1 MTDKERAV
9 KPVDEADDR
18 GKEID
23 DGYIS
28 QRVWLGRDLSTRELP
43 IESDD
48 PFAQG
53 SEVFKTFD
61 GASDAIKKRAQ
72 RSFKKYHEGTGGAAS
87 KKIEGKTLDGYN
99 LFGVVTPPYNL
110 EYLAK
115 LLTVSSP
122 HAAAVNAKVSNIVG
136 LGFDLVDSNE
146 AKDMINRAGNDKKKV
161 KRMRNKMADAKRLVL
176 EWLSDCH
183 EEDEFEETLRN
194 FYTDYEA
201 TGNGYL
207 EIGRTDNGDI
217 GYIGHIPSVSMRVRK
232 DRDGFVQI
240 IADKAVFFR
249 HFGDTETANPINN
262 EEPNE
267 VIHLKKYSPIDSYY
281 GIPDIISAM
290 QAVTG
295 NEFAGRY
302 NLDYFEN
309 KATPRYVVVLKG
321 GKLGPAG
328 HQHLLDFFESS
339 VKGQNHRTIIV
350 PLPADADGTKTD
362 FKMEPVETGA
372 QDASFVNYNKINLQS
387 ILMAER
393 VPMTKIGTAEGV
405 NLAVARDADKT
416 FKEQVCRPAQRILE
430 KKLNKLVAE
439 KTTLLKFKLNELTL
453 TDEDTQS
460 KIDERYLRMQ
470 TILPNEVRARWGWT
484 AIEGGDEVVD
494 LKANT
499 SDASSVGNRQRDSVR
514 SAGATDSAG
523 EGRNT
528 KGDGRATP

>member
-1 MTDKERAV
+1 MTERKL
-9 KPVDEADDR
+9 KPADNAADAAGR
-18 GKEID
+18 QID
-23 DGYIS
+23 DDYVDM
-28 QRVWLGRDLSTRELP
+28 RVMVGNDLSRTLE
-43 IESDD
+43 IKSDD

-53 SEVFKTFD
+53 SEVFKTFS
-61 GASDAIKKRAQ
+61 GASEAIKKRAQ
-72 RSFKKYHEGTGGAAS
+72 RSFKKYHQGTDGAAS
-87 KKIEGKTLDGYN
+87 TKIEGRTLDGYN
-99 LFGVVTPPYNL
+99 LFGVVTPPYNM
-110 EYLAK
+110 EYLAQ
-115 LLTVSSP
+115 LLTVSAP

-136 LGFDLVDSNE
+136 LGFDLVDSNV
-146 AKDMINRAGNDKKKV
+146 AKDQINAAGGDKRKV
-161 KRMRNKMADAKRLVL
+161 KRMRRKLAEAKNMVL
-176 EWLSDCH
+176 EWLSECH
-183 EEDEFEETLRN
+183 EEEEFEETLRN
-194 FYTDYEA
+194 FYTDFEA

-207 EIGRTDNGDI
+207 EIGRTANGEI

-232 DRDGFVQI
+232 ERDGFVQI
-240 IADKAVFFR
+240 IADKAVFFK
-249 HFGDTETANPINN
+249 HFGDTETTNPINS

-309 KATPRYVVVLKG
+309 KATPRYVIVLKG
-321 GKLGPAG
+321 SGMGPSD
-328 HQHLLDFFESS
+328 HQSVLDFFESS
-339 VKGQNHRTIIV
+339 VKGQNHRTIII
-350 PLPADADGTKTD
+350 PLPPDIDGTKAD

-372 QDASFVNYNKINLQS
+372 QDASFVNYNKINLQN

-416 FKEQVCRPAQRILE
+416 FKEQVCRPAQKILE
-430 KKLNKLVAE
+430 KKLNRLVSE
-439 KTTLLKFKLNELTL
+439 KTNLLKFKLNELTL

-499 SDASSVGNRQRDSVR
+499 TDASSVNNRQRDSVR